1 MFKPLLKYFKSRVLM
16 ATFFNNIQTWDMRQS
31 GRERG
36 SSGEVAAQS
45 TTLPH
50 SRFSGHKNTV
60 EQRGG
65 CSANIEYWK
74 TTQQTLIKL
83 FTCQPH
89 IVDT

>member
-1 MFKPLLKYFKSRVLM
+1 MFMPLLKYFKSRVLM

-60 EQRGG
+60 EQREGG
-65 CSANIEYWK
+65 AQQILNIGKQLSKHSLNYSHVNL
-74 TTQQTLIKL
+74 T
-83 FTCQPH
+83 
-89 IVDT
+89 